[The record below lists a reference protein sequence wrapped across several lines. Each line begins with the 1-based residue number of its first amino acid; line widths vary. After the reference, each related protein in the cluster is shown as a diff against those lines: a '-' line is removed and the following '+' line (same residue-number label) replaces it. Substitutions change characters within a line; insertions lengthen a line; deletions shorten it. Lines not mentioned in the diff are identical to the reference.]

1 MARPSPTAPDL
12 AGRWVS
18 LLGRGGVWA
27 VLAGTAALLAVALFV
42 VDLTPRVEHDFFF
55 STDDPQLQ
63 ASQEIER
70 LFPSRPQ
77 ILVDARAPDLRSDD
91 YIRRLTELSEALA
104 GLDGVAAVRSL
115 TRGPIRPRDAFDS
128 PLWRRLLVAEDE
140 SSTLLVVG
148 LEDGMRNR
156 PSDPSAAVARVEEV
170 LARFQAPGFSLAASG
185 VPWVVEQ
192 IRRRLGRDL
201 RVFTLTAL
209 MVFGAVVLLL
219 YRDVWIAAGTLACC
233 LAACA
238 ATLLLLRAVDVPIGV
253 LTANLATLVFVLT
266 LSHCIYLTASHRRHF
281 DEGAAKAVTSA
292 LALTAVPSFWCMV
305 TTLLGFLSLRFASA
319 RPLQEL
325 GTAGAVGTVLAF
337 VLAYLLYPA
346 FLRRRRRIRSGTS
359 DPQSGASADEAP
371 SRRDLAS
378 RRLSGWA
385 TAGLAVAVA
394 VCAAGLPLL
403 DTDPALPTYFRAG
416 GEIRQGIERIDATG
430 GSSPLTLLF
439 RAADGAR
446 LDSEASL
453 ERLRRVQADLESDPA
468 VGTALSLPVLVE
480 EARRNPMAAFLPLPG
495 LLDLLSTPD
504 FDGVARSFVT
514 EERERGLALLRMR
527 ELGRGAMED
536 REKVVECLEGH
547 FREEGFEVELAGGL
561 YPLQGA
567 LSDLVRSSVV
577 TGLGGLGLLFIG
589 VGLAVSRSP
598 WVTAVMLACLA
609 GTPLFLFGVMGH
621 LRMPLDLISS
631 PAANVAIAMGI
642 DSMIHLVTAVRR
654 RAGTARARWVDWA
667 AARHEMWKPITGSAL
682 LLGAG
687 FGIFGLSSFPPTRRF
702 GLAVLLGIGVAAA
715 LTLTVLPWGSA
726 RRERGKNRSET

>member
-1 MARPSPTAPDL
+1 M
-12 AGRWVS
+12 S

-27 VLAGTAALLAVALFV
+27 VLGGTAVLLALALFV
-42 VDLTPRVEHDFFF
+42 VDLTPRVEQDFFF

-91 YIRRLTELSEALA
+91 YIRRLGELSDALVA
-104 GLDGVAAVRSL
+104 LDGVVAVRSL
-115 TRGPIRPRDAFDS
+115 TRGPIGPLDAFDS

-140 SSTLLVVG
+140 SSTLLLVE
-148 LEDGMRNR
+148 LENGGGDR
-156 PSDPSAAVARVEEV
+156 PNDPGAAVGRVEEV
-170 LARFQAPGFSLAASG
+170 LAGFRAPDFSLSASG

-192 IRRRLGRDL
+192 IRRRLTRDL
-201 RVFTLTAL
+201 RVFTLTGL
-209 MVFGAVVLLL
+209 LVFGVVVLLL
-219 YRDVWIAAGTLACC
+219 YRDAWIAVGTLSCC

-238 ATLLLLRAVDVPIGV
+238 ATLLLLRASDVPIGV

-281 DEGAAKAVTSA
+281 DEGAAGAVTSA

-325 GTAGAVGTVLAF
+325 GTAGAVGTVTAF

-346 FLRRRRRIRSGTS
+346 FLRRRRIRDRMN
-359 DPQSGASADEAP
+359 DPRGGGLRDRQSREKNTRNGV
-371 SRRDLAS
+371 AS
-378 RRLSGWA
+378 RGITGRA
-385 TAGLAVAVA
+385 TAGLAAVVA
-394 VCAAGLPLL
+394 VCALGLPRL
-403 DTDPALPTYFRAG
+403 DTDPSLPSYFRAG
-416 GEIRQGIERIDATG
+416 GEIRRGIERIDQTG
-430 GSSPLTLLF
+430 GSSPLSLLF
-439 RAADGAR
+439 RDERGRR
-446 LDSEASL
+446 LDSEAAL
-453 ERLRRVQADLESDPA
+453 ERLARVQEALESDAA
-468 VGTALSLPVLVE
+468 VGTTLSLPVLVE
-480 EARRNPMAAFLPLPG
+480 EARRNPMAGFLPLPA

-504 FDGVARSFVT
+504 FDQVTRSFVT
-514 EERERGLALLRMR
+514 EDRQRGLAMLRMR
-527 ELGRGAMED
+527 ERERTASENRQEVVD
-536 REKVVECLEGH
+536 RLAGH
-547 FREEGFEVELAGGL
+547 FRDEGFEVQLTGGL

-567 LSDLVRSSVV
+567 LSDLVRSSVM

-589 VGLAVSRSP
+589 VGFAVSRSP
-598 WVTAVMLACLA
+598 RVTAVMLACLA
-609 GTPLFLFGVMGH
+609 GTPVFLFGVMGH

-654 RAGTARARWVDWA
+654 RAGTARASWSDWA
-667 AARHEMWKPITGSAL
+667 AARREMWKPITGSAL
-682 LLGAG
+682 LLAAG

-702 GLAVLLGIGVAAA
+702 GLAVLLGLGMAAA
-715 LTLTVLPWGSA
+715 LTLSVLPWGSA
-726 RRERGKNRSET
+726 RRDPG